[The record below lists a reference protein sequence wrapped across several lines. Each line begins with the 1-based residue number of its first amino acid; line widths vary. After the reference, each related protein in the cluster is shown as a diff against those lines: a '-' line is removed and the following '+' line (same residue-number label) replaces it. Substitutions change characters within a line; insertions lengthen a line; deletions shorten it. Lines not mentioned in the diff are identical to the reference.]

1 MCNLSVFCC
10 SWRNTIYN
18 INLEEHLCDVCAC
31 ACACSHTN
39 LFHRCVVRYCKT
51 IIVII
56 RFDRLNA
63 HVIFTYIML
72 TNIWISKFTL
82 VGLLFRPV
90 CCHVLIFC
98 VFPPKGRLGMSDV
111 SPLSGISRLSF
122 DSTLL
127 STLLIFCGILLL
139 CLIFSLPA
147 GPFSWTFSRNFFD
160 IFHLEIG
167 FSVWLLFS
175 S

>member
-18 INLEEHLCDVCAC
+18 INLEEHLCDVCVCAC

-51 IIVII
+51 SIVII

-127 STLLIFCGILLL
+127 SLVLLPSPDTLSVLSFSACWSFLLNFFQRILQYFLLRDRLL
-139 CLIFSLPA
+139 CMTP
-147 GPFSWTFSRNFFD
+147 
-160 IFHLEIG
+160 
-167 FSVWLLFS
+167 V
-175 S
+175 